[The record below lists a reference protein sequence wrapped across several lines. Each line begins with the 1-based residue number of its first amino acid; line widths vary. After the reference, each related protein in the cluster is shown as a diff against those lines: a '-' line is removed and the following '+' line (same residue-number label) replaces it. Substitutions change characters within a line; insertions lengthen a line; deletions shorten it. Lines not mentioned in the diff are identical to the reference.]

1 MTQNT
6 LSEIILYPV
15 KSLAGIS
22 VSQWPVIKTG
32 LLYDRKWMLVDSEG
46 QFLSQRKLPRMALIK
61 TALTDK
67 YLILSADG
75 REDLLIPLHQTDGE
89 IIRSTVWENTDDA
102 LHVSKAA
109 DQWLNQFLHTDCYL
123 VYQPDEAI
131 RPVDPDYG
139 IATDSVAFSDGF
151 PFLVVSE
158 NSLATLNQD
167 MQLNLTMARF
177 RPNLVISGC
186 EGYAEDHWREITIGS
201 IDFRLPKPC
210 SRCSVPAIDPET
222 AETGKEPLR
231 TLNRTRKWQNKVYF
245 GQNAIHN
252 QSGILAVGD
261 SVLVKVI
268 GDKQPPI

>member
-1 MTQNT
+1 MTQHT
-6 LSEIILYPV
+6 LSEIIIYPV
-15 KSLAGIS
+15 KSLSGIS

-32 LLYDRKWMLVDSEG
+32 LLYDRKWMLVDGEG

-61 TALTDK
+61 TALTDEH
-67 YLILSADG
+67 LILSADG
-75 REDLLIPLHQTDGE
+75 MENLQIPLSQTDGE
-89 IIRSTVWENTDDA
+89 IIRSTVWENTDNA
-102 LHVSKAA
+102 LHVSKIA
-109 DQWLNQFLHTDCYL
+109 DQWLNQFLNTECYL
-123 VYQPDEAI
+123 VYQSDEAI

-158 NSLATLNQD
+158 NSLAVLNQA

-186 EGYAEDHWREITIGS
+186 EGYAEDQWREITIGS

-210 SRCSVPAIDPET
+210 SRCAVPAIDPET

-245 GQNAIHN
+245 GQNAIHD

-261 SVLVKVI
+261 SVLVKVV

>member
-1 MTQNT
+1 MTQHI
-6 LSEIILYPV
+6 LSEIIIYPV

-22 VSQWPVIKTG
+22 VTQWPVTKTG
-32 LLYDRKWMLVDSEG
+32 LLYDRKWMLVDGEG

-61 TALTDK
+61 TALTDEH
-67 YLILSADG
+67 LILSADG
-75 REDLLIPLHQTDGE
+75 MDDLQIPLNQTDGE
-89 IIRSTVWENTDDA
+89 IIRSTVWENTDNA
-102 LHVSKAA
+102 LHVSKTA
-109 DQWLNQFLHTDCYL
+109 DQWLNQFLNTECYL
-123 VYQPDEAI
+123 VYQSDEAI

-158 NSLATLNQD
+158 NSLVALNQA

-186 EGYAEDHWREITIGS
+186 EGYAEDYWREITIGS

-210 SRCSVPAIDPET
+210 SRCSVPTIDPET

-231 TLNRTRKWQNKVYF
+231 TLNLTRKWQNKVYF

-252 QSGILAVGD
+252 QTGILTVGD
-261 SVLVKVI
+261 NVLVKVV

>member
-46 QFLSQRKLPRMALIK
+46 QFLSQRKLPRMALIR
-61 TALTDK
+61 TALTDEH
-67 YLILSADG
+67 LILSADG
-75 REDLLIPLHQTDGE
+75 MEDLLIPLHQTDGE

-109 DQWLNQFLHTDCYL
+109 DQWLTQFLNRDCYL

-131 RPVDPDYG
+131 RHVDPDYG
-139 IATDSVAFSDGF
+139 VATDSVAFSDGF

-158 NSLATLNQD
+158 NSLVKLNQD

-222 AETGKEPLR
+222 AVTGKEPLS

-245 GQNAIHN
+245 GQNAIHD

-268 GDKQPPI
+268 GDKQPPL